1 MSTILENKVS
11 NLIAQVKRLESEL
24 KTCNMTIEDQA
35 TERTSL
41 QEHIKELEK

>member
-24 KTCNMTIEDQA
+24 KQSSITIEQ
-35 TERTSL
+35 
-41 QEHIKELEK
+41 